1 MNNAVKILQQHMTSL
16 PERDLCK
23 LSVICDRLDEMN
35 GVLNL
40 TALKTP
46 EDIAMLHLYDSLT
59 LMTTGLFQDGKKV
72 IDIGC
77 GGGFPALPIASCTDC
92 NLTAND
98 ATAKKLA
105 FVADTAKAAGVSIS
119 TLCGRAEELTQQAEY
134 REQFD
139 IAVSRGVARL
149 NVLCEWCMPFVKKG
163 GYFIA
168 MKGPGGIDEYEE
180 AKNGIKILG
189 GTDAEIIKC
198 PIPTTERVHTLIVIK
213 KVCPTPPQY
222 PRQNSKIKK
231 KPL

>member
-1 MNNAVKILQQHMTSL
+1 MNKATDILHTYMPSVDMQRL
-16 PERDLCK
+16 DR
-23 LSVICDRLDEMN
+23 LSTICDRLDEMN

-59 LMTTGLFQDGKKV
+59 LISTGLFEGDKKV

-77 GGGFPALPIASCTDC
+77 GGGFPALPLAACTDC
-92 NLTAND
+92 SVTAND
-98 ATAKKLA
+98 ATAKKLT
-105 FVADTAKAAGVSIS
+105 FVKNTADDAGINID
-119 TLCGRAEELTQQAEY
+119 TLCGRAEELSHDDKY
-134 REQFD
+134 RERFD

-149 NVLCEWCMPFVKKG
+149 NILCEWCMPFVKQG

-168 MKGPGGIDEYEE
+168 MKGPGGIEEYEE

-189 GTDAEIIKC
+189 GDIAEIKKC
-198 PIPTTERVHTLIVIK
+198 FIPIADREHTLIIVK
-213 KVCPTPPQY
+213 KIHRTPQEY